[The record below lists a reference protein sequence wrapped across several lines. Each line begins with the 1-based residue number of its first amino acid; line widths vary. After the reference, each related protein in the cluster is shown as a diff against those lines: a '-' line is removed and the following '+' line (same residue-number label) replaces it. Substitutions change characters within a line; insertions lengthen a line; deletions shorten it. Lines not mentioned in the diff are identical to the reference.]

1 MYQYKLTFTLSN
13 NQLPREMDRLLVSFL
28 KSSAQAYSQHFYEKL
43 YDKNRSI
50 IKGYTYSCYLPGA
63 KFHQDR
69 IELAGEEFSLLF
81 SDFDQAELL
90 SFFNGFQQMRYR
102 DYPIAGNS
110 MKLTSIR
117 MQNLQEIREEEIV
130 IRMLSPLIVRQ
141 HDAENNK
148 DTYYTCEMD
157 GFQEALKENTA
168 FFIDKMNLPVSTEN
182 FSIQTI
188 KGRKVVV
195 PVFGRNTDASL
206 GVFKL
211 TGSAQLLNVLLLA
224 GLGARRSEG
233 HGKFEVVG

>member
-13 NQLPREMDRLLVSFL
+13 NQLPREMDRLIVSFL
-28 KSSAQAYSQHFYEKL
+28 KSSAQAYSQHFYEEL
-43 YDKNRSI
+43 YDKSRSV
-50 IKGYTYSCYLPGA
+50 IKGYTYSCYLPGE
-63 KFHQDR
+63 KFHNDR

-81 SDFDQAELL
+81 SDFEQAELL
-90 SFFNGFQQMRYR
+90 SFFNGFQQMKYR

-130 IRMLSPLIVRQ
+130 IRMLSPLIVRR

-148 DTYYTCEMD
+148 DTYYTCEMN

-168 FFIDKMNLPVSTEN
+168 FLIDKMNLPVSTEN
-182 FSIQTI
+182 FSIQTV

-211 TGSAQLLNVLLLA
+211 TGSVQLLNVLLLA

-233 HGKFEVVG
+233 HGKFEVIG

>member
-1 MYQYKLTFTLSN
+1 
-13 NQLPREMDRLLVSFL
+13 
-28 KSSAQAYSQHFYEKL
+28 
-43 YDKNRSI
+43 
-50 IKGYTYSCYLPGA
+50 
-63 KFHQDR
+63 
-69 IELAGEEFSLLF
+69 
-81 SDFDQAELL
+81 L

-130 IRMLSPLIVRQ
+130 IRMLSPLIVRR
-141 HDAENNK
+141 HDAENNN

-211 TGSAQLLNVLLLA
+211 TGSVQLLNVLLLA

>member
-43 YDKNRSI
+43 YDKSRSV

-63 KFHQDR
+63 KFHNGK

-130 IRMLSPLIVRQ
+130 IRMLSPLIVRR

-148 DTYYTCEMD
+148 DTYYTCEMN

-168 FFIDKMNLPVSTEN
+168 FLIDKMNLPVSTEN
-182 FSIQTI
+182 FSIQTV

-211 TGSAQLLNVLLLA
+211 TGSVQLLNVLLLA

-233 HGKFEVVG
+233 HGKFEVIG